1 LHYNRK
7 QNLKSDA
14 QKLLENKQRVPS
26 TIKELQTE
34 RDQEFLCSTDVA
46 NYNMYGDEDL
56 FCMKRFR
63 HHFQISCSRK
73 TKACLIL
80 ENSIFGAYGEGW
92 ALYTESLGKELDC
105 IKIHISILVC

>member
-34 RDQEFLCSTDVA
+34 RDQEFFMFIPDVA

-63 HHFQISCSRK
+63 VITSNILAAGKQSLPDFRK
-73 TKACLIL
+73 F
-80 ENSIFGAYGEGW
+80 NWFGAYGEGW
-92 ALYTESLGKELDC
+92 ALHQK
-105 IKIHISILVC
+105 V